1 MIVTWWPHDSHM
13 IVTWWPHGRYWST
26 STQLQHSCYIWLQE
40 RELCLL
46 VKITELWFLFSDWLT
61 WSVPTKHW
69 TCPYSSSW
77 GIAMDIISLTSQIVF
92 WDTTVGEHFQ
102 KKCSQ
107 ATFWGTRSFVRT
119 KLPSHLSCTL
129 SSCMEK
135 SLGTIQLSTNLSSP
149 LPPTMT
155 VCSLSLAIFR

>member
-1 MIVTWWPHDSHM
+1 M

-26 STQLQHSCYIWLQE
+26 CIPLCLKRSCYIWLQE
-40 RELCLL
+40 WELCLL

-61 WSVPTKHW
+61 WSVPTNHW
-69 TCPYSSSW
+69 TCLYSLSW

-102 KKCSQ
+102 KQCSQ
-107 ATFWGTRSFVRT
+107 ATYSGVLGHLWERSY
-119 KLPSHLSCTL
+119 LPPNLVPSVPAWYDLP
-129 SSCMEK
+129 
-135 SLGTIQLSTNLSSP
+135 STNLSSP